1 MADAARPLLSPP
13 ASLSGRLRALFER
26 IRHHPESGRD
36 LHLDFLRGWC
46 IFSMVVDHAAGER
59 QSLLFSATGNG
70 PWPIT
75 GAHGFVMLSGTVMGL
90 LYARLLA
97 RDGVA
102 PSLRK
107 LGQRVFTLYVV
118 AVALGLFDVAWNF
131 FSAQSGGLDSLQWDG
146 VWPIVTLTRGSDDLM
161 TFYVTLLVLAIPA
174 LLLLRRR
181 LWWVVLGASVAL
193 WLVHQANE
201 RWLNPPTVYFVPVA
215 DWQLLFMAGLVIGY
229 HRSEIARW
237 LTGTR
242 RVVFVT
248 TLLGGFAALLF
259 LQVFINGGLVN
270 VPDWLDRF
278 ARDAWQGYD
287 HNPPAHMLTVFVYL
301 LSVHRLTA
309 WSWRPLQRI
318 LGWFLIPLGQS
329 ALYVY
334 AVHTVL
340 VFYMLQSLDHF
351 QALQGWELTLALV
364 GLMLVLWAMVKRRI
378 LFGVIPR

>member
-1 MADAARPLLSPP
+1 
-13 ASLSGRLRALFER
+13 
-26 IRHHPESGRD
+26 
-36 LHLDFLRGWC
+36 
-46 IFSMVVDHAAGER
+46 MVVDHAAGDR
-59 QSLLFSATGNG
+59 QSLLFGATGNG

-102 PSLRK
+102 ASLRK

-131 FSAQSGGLDSLQWDG
+131 FSAQSGGLDSLQWDA

-229 HRSEIARW
+229 HRSEIASW

-248 TLLGGFAALLF
+248 ALLGAFAALLF
-259 LQVFINGGLVN
+259 VQVFVNGGLVN
-270 VPDWLDRF
+270 GPDWLDRF

-309 WSWRPLQRI
+309 WSWLPLQRI

-340 VFYMLQSLDHF
+340 VFYVLQSLDHF